1 MSSKTS
7 RQLDSSVNRSR
18 RATSGDLTW
27 TVNAVEQYAVPEA
40 HTCDRGKGTRQ
51 LRSIHIP
58 RTARRERLN
67 GSQTSAKTTAQIER
81 TAAVAEVQQA
91 LLGSVWQRV
100 SKLKRRSAHRRQNKI
115 CLPRWTRQRNGWTTL
130 FSLLKCHLERLT
142 CWRLARCKL
151 ITQGSQRTGTST
163 GAIFRCYDT
172 PKSVHANWVRD
183 PKWLPWRSLERLR
196 NRRQLRRAW
205 QKLHDHIAHSFRCT
219 CASGVASA
227 GWNISFCEMV
237 NLCLEL
243 FSIAWVP
250 MF

>member
-67 GSQTSAKTTAQIER
+67 GSQTSAKTTAHIER

-115 CLPRWTRQRNGWTTL
+115 CLPRWTRQLNGWTTL
-130 FSLLKCHLERLT
+130 FSLLKCHLEHLT
-142 CWRLARCKL
+142 CWRLVPRCKL
-151 ITQGSQRTGTST
+151 STQKKESTSQ
-163 GAIFRCYDT
+163 
-172 PKSVHANWVRD
+172 
-183 PKWLPWRSLERLR
+183 
-196 NRRQLRRAW
+196 
-205 QKLHDHIAHSFRCT
+205 
-219 CASGVASA
+219 
-227 GWNISFCEMV
+227 
-237 NLCLEL
+237 LEL
-243 FSIAWVP
+243 APFFVAMIRQNRTMPTGYEIPNDCHDDRWKGCAIDSFGELGKNFANTSLIPLDARVLLESLVLVETSVFAKW
-250 MF
+250 